1 MKREEYKQLRK
12 RRIRFRNTFIG
23 AGAFLFLAA
32 MALLALMF
40 GGALFVSE
48 EELTLDTASTVMV
61 DGQEIEQIYSVNR
74 TLVELE
80 EVPEFLQQAFVATED
95 SRFYEHSGIDPR
107 GIARALYRDIIAW
120 EKVEGAS
127 TITQQV
133 AKNLFFSNEKS
144 WMRKTKEVM
153 VALYLERTFTKEEI
167 LEFYVNSIY
176 FGEGTYGVEAASERY
191 FGTSVSEI
199 TQSQAALLAGMPKAP
214 NSYSPVNDPEAAK
227 DRRDVVLMRMEDESY
242 ITADQQETLVNETL
256 TFEEN
261 PQPEETWSN
270 AYVNAVVD
278 EVVDRYGISRE
289 ALKTEGYQIETNMNP
304 EAQQI
309 AYDTMQNAS
318 YASGSVEEEV
328 EGAFVL
334 TDQEGKV
341 TALIGGKSYEHGD
354 RNHALSKHQPGSVM
368 KPLAVYGPA
377 LMSGQ
382 FTPYSMLKDE
392 EQSYE
397 GYGDR
402 APSNVSGGYEG
413 QVTMY
418 QALVES
424 KNAPAVWL
432 FDQIGVEEGKTYL
445 EKLGLYTEDDGL
457 SIALGGL
464 SEGFTPMEITGA
476 YQAIGNGGER
486 RPLQT
491 IATVTDRDGE
501 ELEPKEQ
508 AESIEVF
515 DEETAFQLREMMETV
530 VSEGTATS
538 GSYGGPLAGK
548 TGTAGHPTVE
558 GQNRDVWFAG
568 FTPNYTMSMW
578 MGYEASGEDYYLTDS
593 SSVPTALSKQLMTNL
608 EGVIDPGE
616 EFTDPEG
623 VESLEQPIELPD
635 STELQG
641 SLDLG
646 GWSVFQ
652 GTLEWEAA
660 EDDRI
665 LYRLYRKRGD
675 EPELIAEKQGTSHK
689 VQAFGLLG
697 SRTYF
702 VVPYDPATDRE
713 GERSNEVT
721 LSW

>member
-12 RRIRFRNTFIG
+12 RRIRFRNAFIG
-23 AGAFLFLAA
+23 AGALLFVAA
-32 MALLALMF
+32 MGLLALMF
-40 GGALFVSE
+40 GGALFVSDDD
-48 EELTLDTASTVMV
+48 LMLDTASTVTA
-61 DGQEIEQIYSVNR
+61 DGEEIEQIYSVNR
-74 TLVELE
+74 TLVNLD
-80 EVPEFLQQAFVATED
+80 EVPEFLQQAFIATED

-133 AKNLFFSNEKS
+133 AKNLFFTNEKS

-153 VALYLERTFTKEEI
+153 VALYLERNLTKEEI
-167 LEFYVNSIY
+167 LELYVNSIY

-191 FGTSVSEI
+191 FGTSVSDV

-242 ITADQQETLVNETL
+242 ISG
-256 TFEEN
+256 EEREN
-261 PQPEETWSN
+261 LSNQRLEYKEKTQPEETWSN
-270 AYVNAVVD
+270 AYVNAVVQ
-278 EVVDRYGISRE
+278 EAVERYGISRE
-289 ALKTEGYQIETNMNP
+289 ALKTEGYRIEVNMHP
-304 EAQQI
+304 EAQRI
-309 AYDTMQNAS
+309 AYDTMQDAS
-318 YASGSVEEEV
+318 YASGSVKGV

-334 TDQEGKV
+334 TDQSGKV
-341 TALIGGKSYEHGD
+341 TAIVGGRSYEHGES
-354 RNHALSKHQPGSVM
+354 NHALTKHQPGSVM

-377 LMSGQ
+377 LMSDRY
-382 FTPYSMLKDE
+382 TPYSVLKDE
-392 EQSYE
+392 ETS
-397 GYGDR
+397 YGDYT
-402 APSNVSGGYEG
+402 PSNVTGGYEG

-418 QALVES
+418 EALVES

-432 FDQIGVEEGKTYL
+432 FDQIGVGEGKTYL
-445 EKLGLYTEDDGL
+445 EKLGLSTEDEGL

-464 SEGFTPMEITGA
+464 SEGFTPMEIAGA
-476 YQAIGNGGER
+476 YQTIGNGGER

-491 IATVTDRDGE
+491 IATITDRNGE
-501 ELEPKEQ
+501 AVEPKEQ
-508 AESIEVF
+508 AEATRVF
-515 DEETAFQLREMMETV
+515 NEETAFQLREMMETV

-538 GSYGGPLAGK
+538 GSYQGPLAGK
-548 TGTAGHPTVE
+548 TGTAGHPSVE

-568 FTPNYTMSMW
+568 ITPNYTMSMW

-593 SSVPTALSKQLMTNL
+593 SSVPTSLSKELMTNL
-608 EGVIDPGE
+608 KEVIDPGT
-616 EFTDPEG
+616 EFTNPEG
-623 VESLEQPIELPD
+623 MDSLQKPVELPD

-641 SLDLG
+641 TLDIG
-646 GWSVFQ
+646 GWAFVQ
-652 GTLEWEAA
+652 GELNWEAP
-660 EDDRI
+660 EDERVT
-665 LYRLYRKRGD
+665 YRVYRARGND
-675 EPELIAEKQGTSHK
+675 PELIAETEATSHT
-689 VQAFGLLG
+689 VQAFGLLE

-702 VVPYDPATDRE
+702 VVPYDPTTGRE